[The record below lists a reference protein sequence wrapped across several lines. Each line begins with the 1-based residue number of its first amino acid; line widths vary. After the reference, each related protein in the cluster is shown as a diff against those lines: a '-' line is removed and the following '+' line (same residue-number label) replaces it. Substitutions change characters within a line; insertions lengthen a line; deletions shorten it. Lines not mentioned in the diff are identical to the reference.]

1 MGTLLELIKSDKHK
15 LPNKFTI
22 ALGDLIRQARNEA
35 KMSQNDL
42 AWSAYFNQASIS
54 QIETGKR
61 SVTAE
66 EIVYLS
72 VALNK
77 PISYFFSSVQVL
89 QNDASELTLLE
100 KELLIQARKLDA
112 DNLKRIIAQVKA
124 LADMNLNTIR

>member
-1 MGTLLELIKSDKHK
+1 MDNLLELMKSDKHK

-22 ALGDLIRQARNEA
+22 VLGDLIRQARIEA
-35 KMSQNDL
+35 NMSQKDL

-72 VALNK
+72 AALNK
-77 PISYFFSSVQVL
+77 PISYFFTSVRTL
-89 QNDASELTLLE
+89 QLNSSELTVLE
-100 KELLIQARKLDA
+100 QELLLQIRKLDI
-112 DNLKRIIAQVKA
+112 DDLKRIIAQVKA
-124 LADMNLNTIR
+124 LVDLI